1 MSCELADRD
10 GAYVLGSLSPAER
23 KEFEQHLAGCKE
35 CARNVRELAGLPGLL
50 ARVDRAVLEDPDV
63 VEPVPDTLLPA
74 LVREVRRADRRHT
87 LVTAGLAAAAAVVVG
102 GVPLAVS
109 GALEGD
115 RTSSAAPSPG
125 PVAAASP
132 VAQRMAPVG
141 DVPVR
146 ASLAFASVT
155 WGTRL
160 DLTCTYAPSGEVH
173 YHHLPRRVTYALVV
187 RTRDGRTEQVGT
199 WRSLEG
205 RTMRLTAGTSS
216 PRDQI
221 ASVQVRTT
229 EGRPVLEL
237 TG

>member
-1 MSCELADRD
+1 MSCELAVRD
-10 GAYVLGSLSPAER
+10 GAYVLGSLSPTER

-35 CARNVRELAGLPGLL
+35 CARNVRQLAGLPGLL

-74 LVREVRRADRRHT
+74 LVRDVRREGRRRT
-87 LVTAGLAAAAAVVVG
+87 LVTAGLAAAAAVVLV
-102 GVPLAVS
+102 GVPLGVS
-109 GALEGD
+109 GVLEGH
-115 RTSSAAPSPG
+115 RTPSA
-125 PVAAASP
+125 PVASASP
-132 VAQRMAPVG
+132 VAQRMVPVG

-160 DLTCTYAPSGEVH
+160 DLTCTYAPNGEQ
-173 YHHLPRRVTYALVV
+173 YHHLPPRVTYALVV

-216 PRDQI
+216 PRNQI

>member
-1 MSCELADRD
+1 MSCELAVRD
-10 GAYVLGSLSPAER
+10 GAYVLGSLSPTER

-35 CARNVRELAGLPGLL
+35 CARNVRQLAGLPGLL

-74 LVREVRRADRRHT
+74 LVRDARREGRRRT
-87 LVTAGLAAAAAVVVG
+87 LVTAGLAAAAAVVVV
-102 GVPLAVS
+102 GVPLGVS
-109 GALEGD
+109 GVLEGH
-115 RTSSAAPSPG
+115 RTPSS
-125 PVAAASP
+125 PVASASP
-132 VAQRMAPVG
+132 VAQRMVPVG

-160 DLTCTYAPSGEVH
+160 DLTCTYAPNGEQ
-173 YHHLPRRVTYALVV
+173 YHHLPPRVTYALVV

-216 PRDQI
+216 PRNQI

>member
-74 LVREVRRADRRHT
+74 LVRDVRRAGLRRT
-87 LVTAGLAAAAAVVVG
+87 LVTAGLAAAAAVVVV

-115 RTSSAAPSPG
+115 RSPSAAPSPG

-132 VAQRMAPVG
+132 VAQRMVPVG
-141 DVPVR
+141 HVPVR

-160 DLTCTYAPSGEVH
+160 DLTCTYAPSGVH
-173 YHHLPRRVTYALVV
+173 YHHPPHRVTYALVV

-216 PRDQI
+216 PRNQI

>member
-1 MSCELADRD
+1 MSCDLAHRD
-10 GAYVLGSLSPAER
+10 GSYVLGALSPAER
-23 KEFEQHLAGCKE
+23 RAFEQHLAGCKE
-35 CARNVRELAGLPGLL
+35 CARTVRELAGLPGLL

-74 LVREVRRADRRHT
+74 LVRDVRREGRRRT
-87 LVTAGLAAAAAVVVG
+87 LVTAGLAAAAAVVVA

-109 GALEGD
+109 GVLEGD
-115 RTSSAAPSPG
+115 RTPSA
-125 PVAAASP
+125 PVASAT
-132 VAQRMAPVG
+132 AQRMVPVG

-160 DLTCTYAPSGEVH
+160 DLTCTYAPRGEQ
-173 YHHLPRRVTYALVV
+173 YHHLPPRVTYALVV

-216 PRDQI
+216 PRNQI

>member
-1 MSCELADRD
+1 MICELAHRD
-10 GAYVLGSLSPAER
+10 GAYVLGSLSPTER

-50 ARVDRAVLEDPDV
+50 ARVDRAVLEDPEV

-74 LVREVRRADRRHT
+74 LVRDVRREGRRRT
-87 LVTAGLAAAAAVVVG
+87 LVTAGLAAAAAVVVV
-102 GVPLAVS
+102 GVPLGVS
-109 GALEGD
+109 GMLEND
-115 RTSSAAPSPG
+115 RTPSA
-125 PVAAASP
+125 PVASATP
-132 VAQRMAPVG
+132 VAQRMVPVG

-160 DLTCTYAPSGEVH
+160 DLTCTYAPSGEH
-173 YHHLPRRVTYALVV
+173 YHDLPPRVTYALVV

-216 PRDQI
+216 PRNQI
-221 ASVQVRTT
+221 ASVQVRTA

>member
-1 MSCELADRD
+1 MSCELAVRD
-10 GAYVLGSLSPAER
+10 GAYVLGSLSPTER
-23 KEFEQHLAGCKE
+23 KEFEQHLTGCKE
-35 CARNVRELAGLPGLL
+35 CARNVRQLAGLPGLL

-74 LVREVRRADRRHT
+74 LVRDVRREGRRRT
-87 LVTAGLAAAAAVVVG
+87 LVTAGLAAAAAVVLV
-102 GVPLAVS
+102 GVPLGVS
-109 GALEGD
+109 GVLEGH
-115 RTSSAAPSPG
+115 RTPSA
-125 PVAAASP
+125 PVASASP
-132 VAQRMAPVG
+132 VAQRMVPVG

-160 DLTCTYAPSGEVH
+160 DLTCTYAPNGEQ
-173 YHHLPRRVTYALVV
+173 YHHLPPRVTYALVV

-216 PRDQI
+216 PRNQI

>member
-23 KEFEQHLAGCKE
+23 QEFEQHLTGCKE

-50 ARVDRAVLEDPDV
+50 ARVDRAVLEDPHV

-74 LVREVRRADRRHT
+74 LVRDVRRAGRRRT
-87 LVTAGLAAAAAVVVG
+87 LVTAGLAAAAAVVVV

-115 RTSSAAPSPG
+115 RTPSAG
-125 PVAAASP
+125 PPVTPASGTP
-132 VAQRMAPVG
+132 VAQRMVPVG

-160 DLTCTYAPSGEVH
+160 DLTCTYAPSGEH
-173 YHHLPRRVTYALVV
+173 YHHLPHRVTYALVV

-237 TG
+237 AG

>member
-1 MSCELADRD
+1 
-10 GAYVLGSLSPAER
+10 
-23 KEFEQHLAGCKE
+23 
-35 CARNVRELAGLPGLL
+35 VRELAGLPGLL
-50 ARVDRAVLEDPDV
+50 ARVDRAVLEDPHV

-74 LVREVRRADRRHT
+74 LVRDVRRAVRRRT
-87 LVTAGLAAAAAVVVG
+87 LVTAGLAAAAAVVVV

-115 RTSSAAPSPG
+115 RSPSAAPSPG

-132 VAQRMAPVG
+132 VAQRMVPVG
-141 DVPVR
+141 HVPVR

-160 DLTCTYAPSGEVH
+160 DLTCTYAPSGEQ
-173 YHHLPRRVTYALVV
+173 YQHLPHRVTYALVV

-216 PRDQI
+216 PRNQI

>member
-1 MSCELADRD
+1 MSCELAVRD
-10 GAYVLGSLSPAER
+10 GAYVLGSLSPTER

-35 CARNVRELAGLPGLL
+35 CARNVRQLAGLPGLL

-74 LVREVRRADRRHT
+74 LVRDVRREGRRRT
-87 LVTAGLAAAAAVVVG
+87 LVTAGLAAAAAVVLV
-102 GVPLAVS
+102 GVPLGVS
-109 GALEGD
+109 GVLEGH
-115 RTSSAAPSPG
+115 RTPSA
-125 PVAAASP
+125 PVASASP
-132 VAQRMAPVG
+132 VAQRMVPVG

-160 DLTCTYAPSGEVH
+160 DLTCTYGPMGER
-173 YHHLPRRVTYALVV
+173 YHHLPPRVTYALVV

-216 PRDQI
+216 PRNQI

>member
-1 MSCELADRD
+1 MSCELAFRD
-10 GAYVLGSLSPAER
+10 GVYVLGSLSPAER

-63 VEPVPDTLLPA
+63 VEPVPDTLLPT
-74 LVREVRRADRRHT
+74 LVRDVRREGRRRT
-87 LVTAGLAAAAAVVVG
+87 LVTAGLAAAAAVVVA

-109 GALEGD
+109 GVLEGD
-115 RTSSAAPSPG
+115 RTPSA
-125 PVAAASP
+125 PVVSASP
-132 VAQRMAPVG
+132 VAQRMVPVG

-160 DLTCTYAPSGEVH
+160 DLTCTYAPSGEQ
-173 YHHLPRRVTYALVV
+173 YHHLPPRVTYALVV

-216 PRDQI
+216 PRNQI
-221 ASVQVRTT
+221 ASVQVRTA

>member
-10 GAYVLGSLSPAER
+10 GSYVLGALSPAER

-35 CARNVRELAGLPGLL
+35 CARSVRELAGLPGLL
-50 ARVDRAVLEDPDV
+50 ARVDPTVLADPDV
-63 VEPVPDTLLPA
+63 IEQVPDTLLPA
-74 LVREVRRADRRHT
+74 LVRDVRRTMRRRT
-87 LVTAGLAAAAAVVVG
+87 FVTAGLAAAGAVVVA

-109 GALEGD
+109 GVLAGD
-115 RTSSAAPSPG
+115 NAPT
-125 PVAAASP
+125 PVAAAP
-132 VAQRMAPVG
+132 AVAEPMVPVG
-141 DVPVR
+141 GAPVR

-160 DLTCTYAPSGEVH
+160 DLTCTYAPPGEH
-173 YHHLPRRVTYALVV
+173 YHLPRQVTYALVV

-205 RTMRLTAGTSS
+205 RTMRLTAATSS
-216 PRDQI
+216 PRTQI
-221 ASVQVRTT
+221 ASVEVRTT
-229 EGRPVLEL
+229 QGRPVLEL

>member
-1 MSCELADRD
+1 MSCELAERD

-23 KEFEQHLAGCKE
+23 KEFEQHLARCKE

-74 LVREVRRADRRHT
+74 LVRDVRREGRRHT
-87 LVTAGLAAAAAVVVG
+87 LVTAGLAAAAAVVVV
-102 GVPLAVS
+102 GVPLGVS
-109 GALEGD
+109 GVLEGD
-115 RTSSAAPSPG
+115 RTPSA
-125 PVAAASP
+125 PVAPASP
-132 VAQRMAPVG
+132 VAQRMVPVG

-146 ASLAFASVT
+146 ASLAFSSVT

-160 DLTCTYAPSGEVH
+160 DLTCTYAPSAEQ
-173 YHHLPRRVTYALVV
+173 YHHLPPRVTYALVV

-216 PRDQI
+216 PRNQI
-221 ASVQVRTT
+221 ASVQVRTA

-237 TG
+237 SG

>member
-74 LVREVRRADRRHT
+74 LVRDVRRAGRRRT
-87 LVTAGLAAAAAVVVG
+87 LVTAGLAAAAAVVVV

-115 RTSSAAPSPG
+115 HTPSAAPSG

-132 VAQRMAPVG
+132 VAQRMVPVG

-160 DLTCTYAPSGEVH
+160 DLTCTYAPSEEH
-173 YHHLPRRVTYALVV
+173 YHHLPHRVTYALVV

-216 PRDQI
+216 RRNQI
-221 ASVQVRTT
+221 ASVQVRTA